1 VKTRLPGWIT
11 LLAVL
16 TGLIGQVGRFSVR
29 ADLVN
34 FFAPA
39 WLSIGGIAA
48 ILLIATSRHL
58 SSKLAGAG
66 AVVTLGVMALTLWP
80 ASTSPA
86 SDCAGDEIRL
96 VQFNILKD
104 NKDVQPAIAWI
115 KGTQADVVTLEEA
128 AGELPILA
136 GLRSQ
141 YPYAVA
147 CAAALRC
154 STIILSRRPFVA
166 SGGLARG
173 DPENRGGLS
182 AAWATLASSA
192 GPFTIVAAHLDRPWP
207 WHSGPDDVAMLSAFV
222 RSRDRATTLV
232 AGDFNRPAWSF
243 QIRQLTGALGLAR
256 ATDIRSWPAMAFLPP
271 LLAIDHVFA
280 GRRWSVAQISRGPAL
295 GSDHYPLLA
304 QLRISPV
311 TCPAP

>member
-1 VKTRLPGWIT
+1 MTARVAGWVT

-16 TGLIGQVGRFSVR
+16 AGLIGQAGRFSGR

-39 WLSIGGIAA
+39 WLLAGTLAATLFILVAKRGWSKLRGVAA
-48 ILLIATSRHL
+48 IVI
-58 SSKLAGAG
+58 
-66 AVVTLGVMALTLWP
+66 LGMIALTLWP
-80 ASTSPA
+80 ARTSPA
-86 SDCAGDEIRL
+86 ADCGGDTIRL
-96 VQFNILKD
+96 VQFNVLKD

-115 KGTQADVVTLEEA
+115 KGTQADIVTLEEA

-136 GLRSQ
+136 ALRTQ

-147 CAAALRC
+147 CVAALRC
-154 STIILSRRPFVA
+154 STIILSRHPFVA

-182 AAWATLASSA
+182 AAWATIASPA

-207 WHSGPDDVAMLSAFV
+207 WHSGPDDVALLATFV
-222 RSRDRATTLV
+222 RRQSAETMLV

-243 QIRQLTGALGLAR
+243 QIARLTDDLGLAR
-256 ATDIRSWPAMAFLPP
+256 ATDIRSWPAITGLPP
-271 LLAIDHVFA
+271 VLAIDHIFF
-280 GRRWSVAQISRGPAL
+280 GRRWAIEQISRGPAL

-304 QLRISPV
+304 RLRLTHE
-311 TCPAP
+311 TCR